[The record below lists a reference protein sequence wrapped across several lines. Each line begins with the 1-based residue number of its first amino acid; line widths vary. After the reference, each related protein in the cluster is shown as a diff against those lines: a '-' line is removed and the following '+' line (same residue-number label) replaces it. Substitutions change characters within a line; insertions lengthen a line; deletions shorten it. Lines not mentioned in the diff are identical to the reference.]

1 MHCGRAGVRRA
12 RRVRS
17 AAEDNCCSKQRLP
30 CWLLDVRGAAYLGS
44 RRIIMDGG
52 VRVDNPL
59 ASDVESPAAA
69 TSLETGTDIIT
80 VEQKLAEMEARLQ
93 KVADSGGNN
102 VLSTAAALASLASA
116 PTNWHQAMICASF
129 SVPQH

>member
-1 MHCGRAGVRRA
+1 
-12 RRVRS
+12 
-17 AAEDNCCSKQRLP
+17 
-30 CWLLDVRGAAYLGS
+30 
-44 RRIIMDGG
+44 MDGG
-52 VRVDNPL
+52 VDRIDNPL

-69 TSLETGTDIIT
+69 TSLETGTGIIT

-93 KVADSGGNN
+93 KVTADSGGNN

>member
-1 MHCGRAGVRRA
+1 MHCGRAGVKRA

-30 CWLLDVRGAAYLGS
+30 GCLLVRGVGS
-44 RRIIMDGG
+44 RCIIMDGG
-52 VRVDNPL
+52 VDRIDNPL

-69 TSLETGTDIIT
+69 TSLETGTGIIT

-129 SVPQH
+129 SVSHH